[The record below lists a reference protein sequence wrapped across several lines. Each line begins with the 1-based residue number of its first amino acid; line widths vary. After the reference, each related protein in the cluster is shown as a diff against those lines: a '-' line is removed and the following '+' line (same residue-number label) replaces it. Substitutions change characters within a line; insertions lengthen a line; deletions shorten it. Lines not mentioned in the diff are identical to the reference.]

1 MADSLLCLSTKD
13 TTVASSL
20 VSAKRIYNFKYSK
33 SLDSNTSG
41 LIGTLNI
48 NTFNTALIYFEL
60 IGVEDNGSYQYQR
73 RNIGLAIIP
82 NMIQQGFTASP
93 GPNSSAI
100 YFQLRI
106 QFSTSTNS
114 ITFYAKND
122 LGYNTTIATSGL
134 IAVLS

>member
-33 SLDSNTSG
+33 FLNSNTSD

-60 IGVEDNGSYQYQR
+60 IGVEDTASYQYHRQ
-73 RNIGLAIIP
+73 NIGLAIIP

-93 GPNSSAI
+93 YSNSSSI
-100 YFQLRI
+100 FFQLKI

-122 LGYNTTIATSGL
+122 LGYNTAIATSGL